1 MYELQSV
8 FTSMHLAVASCA
20 LNSSTHLVS
29 AEPGSDLSD
38 VSVIAVG
45 HPATPLIAGG
55 VGGGGGGGERWQASR
70 AGTLTLSLGWGR
82 QTPPSGS
89 QEWSCIPANTHNV

>member
-1 MYELQSV
+1 MYMYIAYMYIYELQSV
-8 FTSMHLAVASCA
+8 FTSLHLAVASCA

-55 VGGGGGGGERWQASR
+55 GGGERWQASR

-82 QTPPSGS
+82 QTPP
-89 QEWSCIPANTHNV
+89 